1 MSNIDNISMT
11 SEGIP
16 AQVMC
21 TSGVA
26 TPGSTRA
33 QTLVKFVCALVKL
46 LNNRGRHECDL
57 ATHNTTKVAH
67 SESTGYIAIY

>member
-1 MSNIDNISMT
+1 MYTLTQHRSFFSIGIHYLTVDLAMSNIDNISMT

-46 LNNRGRHECDL
+46 LNNQ
-57 ATHNTTKVAH
+57 A
-67 SESTGYIAIY
+67 